1 MFGSSEFG
9 LWETGGNGI
18 RFLEKEQRMTLTT
31 ERCEVCRADS
41 PRVTADEEREL
52 KPQIPDWE
60 IIEVDDVQRLRRTF
74 KFKGWLLAVQFADA
88 VAALAEAEN
97 HHPTILIE
105 WGKVTVTW
113 WTHAIKGLHRND
125 FIMAAR
131 TDQEF
136 DNRSTSGVPAAS

>member
-1 MFGSSEFG
+1 
-9 LWETGGNGI
+9 
-18 RFLEKEQRMTLTT
+18 MTLTT
-31 ERCEVCRADS
+31 ERCEACRADS
-41 PRVTADEEREL
+41 PRVTAGEEREL

-60 IIEVDDVQRLRRTF
+60 IIEVDDVQRLKRTY

-88 VAALAEAEN
+88 VAALAETEN

-125 FIMAAR
+125 FIMAAK
-131 TDQEF
+131 TDQAYQ
-136 DNRSTSGVPAAS
+136 DQRVSGTSSPS